1 MELTSFDGVVE
12 TGKGRT
18 FGLRHESMTMMEDD
32 MMDAKAA
39 PTAKRE
45 RRPDATK
52 KVKKSAVTQLD
63 THIGKELRQL
73 YSSILEE
80 PIPDRFLNLLQ
91 SLEEES
97 QNPKTGGGA

>member
-1 MELTSFDGVVE
+1 
-12 TGKGRT
+12 
-18 FGLRHESMTMMEDD
+18 MTMMEDD
-32 MMDAKAA
+32 MTDAKAV

-45 RRPDATK
+45 RRPDATQ

-91 SLEEES
+91 SLEDES
-97 QNPKTGGGA
+97 KTSKPEGGK